1 MGRDTDAGCAGGCAN
16 GRHANFA
23 IAAADT
29 EIGRRTFLVQSG
41 LMAAAA
47 ALAACGTLGDIS
59 APTLSGSA
67 TVNVNSNASL
77 STVGGVAMVTTG
89 GAQLAIVRTG
99 TSSFVALS
107 RVCPHQGGIVNQSGS
122 GFQCP
127 VHGATFNSTG
137 TWIGGQRTSSLHS
150 YSTSYDATTGILT
163 IS

>member
-59 APTLSGSA
+59 APTLSGSV

-89 GAQLAIVRTG
+89 GAHIVIVGLPRPG
-99 TSSFVALS
+99 KPAGSLVEQRMPLS
-107 RVCPHQGGIVNQSGS
+107 LLFPRMRGESDLLLGRCTQGG
-122 GFQCP
+122 
-127 VHGATFNSTG
+127 A
-137 TWIGGQRTSSLHS
+137 L
-150 YSTSYDATTGILT
+150 
-163 IS
+163 